1 MHVEDSLQSSVR
13 EYISIP
19 KDYQEFSALQSSDI
33 APTPMSMNSGK
44 VEIVVSEQA
53 DLTNAA
59 KVALALARKR
69 R

>member
-1 MHVEDSLQSSVR
+1 
-13 EYISIP
+13 
-19 KDYQEFSALQSSDI
+19 
-33 APTPMSMNSGK
+33 MSMNSGK